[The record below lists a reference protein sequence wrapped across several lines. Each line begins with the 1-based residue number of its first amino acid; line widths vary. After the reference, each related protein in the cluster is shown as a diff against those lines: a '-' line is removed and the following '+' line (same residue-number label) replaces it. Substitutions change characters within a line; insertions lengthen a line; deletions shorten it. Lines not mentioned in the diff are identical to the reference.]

1 MRELIAEIFTKSFF
15 IKFLKFGMVGFTGVF
30 VDFGITWF
38 TKEILKIQKY
48 IANAIGFTSAATS
61 NYYLNRIW
69 TFESTNPRV
78 MVEYTEFIIISTI
91 GLGINTLV
99 LWLLVSK
106 FKMNFYVA
114 KIFAIAVVT
123 VWNFLANAFIT
134 FNPDR
139 TFFVY

>member
-1 MRELIAEIFTKSFF
+1 MDKIFTKTFLL
-15 IKFLKFGMVGFTGVF
+15 KFLKFGIVGFTGVF
-30 VDFGITWF
+30 VDFGVTF
-38 TKEILKIQKY
+38 FSKEILRIPKY
-48 IANAIGFTSAATS
+48 VANAIGFSTAATT
-61 NYYLNRIW
+61 NYYLNRVW
-69 TFESTNPRV
+69 TFNSHNPEIL
-78 MVEYTEFIIISTI
+78 MEFSEFFTISII

-114 KIFAIAVVT
+114 KLFAIAVVT

-139 TFFVY
+139 TFFIY